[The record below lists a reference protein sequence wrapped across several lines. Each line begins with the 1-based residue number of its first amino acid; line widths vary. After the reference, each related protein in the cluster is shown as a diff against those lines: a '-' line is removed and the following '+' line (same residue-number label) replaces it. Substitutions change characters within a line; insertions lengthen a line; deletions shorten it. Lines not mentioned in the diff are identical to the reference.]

1 VGLVWTILIGFV
13 VGVVAKAIVPGKEP
27 GGFIATVLLGIG
39 GSWLGSWLSGLLGF
53 SGRVGFI
60 GSVIGAV
67 LILYLFRWLNNRP
80 ATA

>member
-1 VGLVWTILIGFV
+1 MGLIWTILIGFV
-13 VGVVAKAIVPGKEP
+13 VGAIAKAIVPGKEA

-39 GSWLGSWLSGLLGF
+39 GSWLGSWLSGMLGF

-67 LILYLFRWLNNRP
+67 LLLSIFRWFNNRGS
-80 ATA
+80 

>member
-1 VGLVWTILIGFV
+1 VGLIWTILIGFV

-39 GSWLGSWLSGLLGF
+39 GSWLGGWLSGMVGL

-67 LILYLFRWLNNRP
+67 LLLSLFKWFNNRGGS
-80 ATA
+80 A

>member
-1 VGLVWTILIGFV
+1 MGLLLTILIGFV
-13 VGVVAKAIVPGKEP
+13 IGVIAKAIVPGKEP

-39 GSWLGSWLSGLLGF
+39 GSWCGSWLSGMLGF

-67 LILYLFRWLNNRP
+67 ILLYVFRWITNRNS
-80 ATA
+80 TS

>member
-1 VGLVWTILIGFV
+1 MGLIWTILIGFL

-27 GGFIATVLLGIG
+27 GGFIATVLLGIC
-39 GSWLGSWLSGLLGF
+39 GSWFGSWLSGMIGF

-67 LILYLFRWLNNRP
+67 LLLYIFKWFTNRRSE
-80 ATA
+80 A